1 MPVALEK
8 RSNSVPLR
16 KRSCVDFVTG
26 RTTKVSS
33 TMPSGRKSET
43 KAPISSLLKQVSQ
56 SIRLSTPSFSALL
69 LWQKNMSGISK
80 APGFSA
86 CASRSFCPICEALD
100 ISVVVMTMPFSLPT
114 ELLNSSIR
122 RFMGESACSPY
133 TCHKVNATGLSGFR
147 SDFCPQP
154 DAQVTNTRERI
165 RRSKSRFFIRTSAK
179 LKSRCCLLPS

>member
-1 MPVALEK
+1 M
-8 RSNSVPLR
+8 
-16 KRSCVDFVTG
+16 DFVTG
-26 RTTKVSS
+26 STTRVSS

-43 KAPISSLLKQVSQ
+43 KAPISSFVNQVSQ
-56 SIRLSTPSFSALL
+56 SIRLSTPSSSALL

-86 CASRSFCPICEALD
+86 CASKSFCPICEALD
-100 ISVVVMTMPFSLPT
+100 IRVVAMTMPFSLPT

-122 RFMGESACSPY
+122 RFIGESACSPY
-133 TCHKVNATGLSGFR
+133 TCHRVSVTGLSGFS

-165 RRSKSRFFIRTSAK
+165 RRSKSLFFISTSIE
-179 LKSRCCLLPS
+179 LKIKCYYFYHNTIALLSQRHLWKSGSC